1 MMAMAKLK
9 KTNAVRLLDSLKISY
24 RLLEF
29 AVDESDLSA
38 EKAAALLCRP
48 LDQVFKTLVAR
59 GDKNG
64 VMIATI
70 PGNTELNLK
79 ALARISGNKKVE
91 LVPLKEVQ
99 QLTGYIR
106 GAVSPL
112 GIKVNYPRY
121 LDESAYNYPLIIT
134 SAGVRG
140 LQVELSPHDLAGAI
154 NATTGQLTV

>member
-1 MMAMAKLK
+1 MGTLK
-9 KTNAVRLLDSLKISY
+9 KTNAVRLLDTLKISY

-38 EKAAALLCRP
+38 EKAATLLGRP
-48 LDQVFKTLVAR
+48 LEQVFKTLVAR
-59 GDKNG
+59 GDKSG
-64 VMIATI
+64 VLIATI
-70 PGNTELNLK
+70 PGNAELNLK
-79 ALARISGNKKVE
+79 TLARLSGNKKVE
-91 LVPLKEVQ
+91 LVHLKEVQ

-112 GIKVNYPRY
+112 GIKSNYPRY

-140 LQVELSPHDLAGAI
+140 LQIELSPHDLARAI
-154 NATTGQLTV
+154 NATTGQLTA

>member
-1 MMAMAKLK
+1 MGALK
-9 KTNAVRLLDSLKISY
+9 KTNAARLLDSLKISY

-38 EKAAALLCRP
+38 EKAADLLGRP
-48 LDQVFKTLVAR
+48 LEQVFKTLVAR
-59 GDKNG
+59 GDKSG
-64 VMIATI
+64 VLIATI
-70 PGNTELNLK
+70 PGNAELNLK
-79 ALARISGNKKVE
+79 ALARLSGNKKVE
-91 LVPLKEVQ
+91 LVHLKEVQ

-112 GIKVNYPRY
+112 GIKGNYPRY

-140 LQVELSPHDLAGAI
+140 LQIELSPHDLARAI
-154 NATTGQLTV
+154 NATTGQISEF

>member
-1 MMAMAKLK
+1 MAMAKLK

-38 EKAAALLCRP
+38 EKAAALLGYP
-48 LDQVFKTLVAR
+48 LEQVFKTLIAR
-59 GDKNG
+59 GDRCG
-64 VMIATI
+64 VLIASI
-70 PGNTELNLK
+70 PGSAELDLK
-79 ALARISGNKKVE
+79 ALARLSGNKKVE

-112 GIKVNYPRY
+112 GIRGNYPRY
-121 LDESAYNYPLIIT
+121 LDHSAFNHAQIIT

-140 LQVELSPHDLAGAI
+140 LQIELDPHDLVRAI
-154 NATTGQLTV
+154 DATTGQITSS

>member
-1 MMAMAKLK
+1 MSKLK

-29 AVDESDLSA
+29 TVDESDLSA
-38 EKAAALLCRP
+38 ERAAALLGRP
-48 LDQVFKTLVAR
+48 LEQVFKTLVAR
-59 GDKNG
+59 GDKSG
-64 VMIATI
+64 VLIATI
-70 PGNTELNLK
+70 PGNAELNLK
-79 ALARISGNKKVE
+79 TLARISANKKVE
-91 LVPLKEVQ
+91 LVHLKEVQ

-121 LDESAYNYPLIIT
+121 LDESAYNFPLIIT

-140 LQVELSPHDLAGAI
+140 LQIELNPHDLARAI
-154 NATTGQLTV
+154 NATTGQLSAYL

>member
-1 MMAMAKLK
+1 MGTLK

-29 AVDESDLSA
+29 TVDESDLSA
-38 EKAAALLCRP
+38 EKAAALLGRP
-48 LDQVFKTLVAR
+48 LEHVFKTLVAR
-59 GDKNG
+59 GDKSG
-64 VMIATI
+64 VLIATI
-70 PGNTELNLK
+70 PGNAELNLK
-79 ALARISGNKKVE
+79 ALARLSGNKKVE
-91 LVPLKEVQ
+91 LVHLKEVQ

-121 LDESAYNYPLIIT
+121 LDESAYNYPQIIT

-140 LQVELSPHDLAGAI
+140 LQIELSPRDLARAI
-154 NATTGQLTV
+154 KATTGQLTA

>member
-1 MMAMAKLK
+1 MGTLK

-38 EKAAALLCRP
+38 EKAAALLGRP
-48 LDQVFKTLVAR
+48 LEQVFKTLVAR
-59 GDKNG
+59 GDKSG
-64 VMIATI
+64 VLIATI
-70 PGNTELNLK
+70 PGNAELNLK
-79 ALARISGNKKVE
+79 ALARLSGNKKVE
-91 LVPLKEVQ
+91 LVHLKEVQ

-112 GIKVNYPRY
+112 GIKGNYPRY
-121 LDESAYNYPLIIT
+121 LDESAYNFPLIIT

-140 LQVELSPHDLAGAI
+140 LQIELSPHDLARAI
-154 NATTGQLTV
+154 NATTGQISEF

>member
-1 MMAMAKLK
+1 MAKLK

-29 AVDESDLSA
+29 AVDEGDLSA
-38 EKAAALLCRP
+38 EKAAALLGRP
-48 LDQVFKTLVAR
+48 LEQVFKTLVAR
-59 GDKNG
+59 GDKSG
-64 VMIATI
+64 VLIATI
-70 PGNTELNLK
+70 PGNAELNLK
-79 ALARISGNKKVE
+79 ALARLSGNKKVE

-112 GIKVNYPRY
+112 GIKGNYPRF
-121 LDESAYNYPLIIT
+121 LDESAYNFPLIIT

-140 LQVELSPHDLAGAI
+140 LQIELDPRELARAI
-154 NATTGQLTV
+154 NATLGQITA

>member
-1 MMAMAKLK
+1 MAKLK

-38 EKAAALLCRP
+38 EKAAALLGRP
-48 LDQVFKTLVAR
+48 LEQVFKTLVAR
-59 GDKNG
+59 GDKSG
-64 VMIATI
+64 VLIASI
-70 PGNTELNLK
+70 PGNAELDLK
-79 ALARISGNKKVE
+79 ALAFLSGNKKVE
-91 LVPLKEVQ
+91 LVHLKEVK

-112 GIKVNYPRY
+112 GIKGNYPRY
-121 LDESAYNYPLIIT
+121 LDESAFHYPLIIS

-140 LQVELSPHDLAGAI
+140 LQVELNPHELARAI
-154 NATTGQLTV
+154 NATIGRLSSK

>member
-1 MMAMAKLK
+1 MAKLK

-29 AVDESDLSA
+29 AVDEGDLSA
-38 EKAAALLCRP
+38 EKAAALLGRP
-48 LDQVFKTLVAR
+48 LEQVFKTLVAR
-59 GDKNG
+59 GDKSG
-64 VMIATI
+64 VLIATI
-70 PGNTELNLK
+70 PGNAELNLK
-79 ALARISGNKKVE
+79 ALARLSGNKKVE

-112 GIKVNYPRY
+112 GIKGNYPRF
-121 LDESAYNYPLIIT
+121 LDESAYNFPLIIT

-140 LQVELSPHDLAGAI
+140 LQIELDPRELAWAI
-154 NATTGQLTV
+154 NATLGQITA

>member
-48 LDQVFKTLVAR
+48 LEQVFKTLVAR

-79 ALARISGNKKVE
+79 ALARLSGNKKVE

-112 GIKVNYPRY
+112 GIRGHYPRY
-121 LDESAYNYPLIIT
+121 LDHSAFNHAQIIT

-140 LQVELSPHDLAGAI
+140 LQVELSPHDLARAI
-154 NATTGQLTV
+154 NATTGKLTA